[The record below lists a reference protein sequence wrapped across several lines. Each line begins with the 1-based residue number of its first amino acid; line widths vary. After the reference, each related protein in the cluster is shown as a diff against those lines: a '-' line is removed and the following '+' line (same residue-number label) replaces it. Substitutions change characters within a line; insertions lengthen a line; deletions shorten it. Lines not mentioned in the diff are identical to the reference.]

1 MQKPQN
7 ATEERDFLVWLRSI
21 ERRAILPLKWSIY
34 LTAVFFWAMSR
45 AADWPPTGDGLS
57 SLAIFFP
64 VDVFA
69 FFTIFFMFN
78 VGETYFLLL
87 SRVAISQTRILCI
100 ISYIADLLFI
110 TTLIYLDMK
119 RHPQPQAATDFYIFY
134 VLLILRGFALFRTT
148 RANLMANAAVGAM
161 FVITLLWQDHSL
173 STYSSQNNLM
183 RVVFVGL
190 VIVMSWF
197 IAEIINRQKD
207 ELLRTQQRLM
217 QSENMAAVG
226 ELAAGVAHEINNPIG
241 IISAYAEFLEKNTP
255 ETDPRR
261 EDFQTIH
268 KEARRCERIVKQ
280 LLTYARP
287 GTGTMASVD
296 LKTLNDEVLN
306 LVNWPASSADAPP
319 VKIVRQYADAVPA
332 LLMDENQIKQAL
344 LNLYLNAL
352 QAMPSGGT
360 LTIAVDPDY
369 ERNSVRLKITDTGKG
384 ISPDDLKRIFDPFFT
399 TRPEG
404 TGLGLAITRRIL
416 ENHGAAVE
424 VDSVADHGT
433 TLQIYF
439 PMDHSAG

>member
-1 MQKPQN
+1 
-7 ATEERDFLVWLRSI
+7 
-21 ERRAILPLKWSIY
+21 
-34 LTAVFFWAMSR
+34 
-45 AADWPPTGDGLS
+45 
-57 SLAIFFP
+57 
-64 VDVFA
+64 
-69 FFTIFFMFN
+69 
-78 VGETYFLLL
+78 
-87 SRVAISQTRILCI
+87 
-100 ISYIADLLFI
+100 
-110 TTLIYLDMK
+110 MK
-119 RHPQPQAATDFYIFY
+119 RHPQPQAAADFYIFY

-433 TLQIYF
+433 TLRIYF